1 MPAAHQPQQR
11 RYRLETGKE
20 VSFLNAS
27 KVYSSSMQTCI
38 YPPKHSP
45 KVRWRVEQLHMRLA
59 VFCIHPFISYPF
71 SHQPCLDLPLAT
83 HLASATDQDSRWTP
97 PSSQMPCRSNSFPI
111 SSPPRSTSSPSPFSV
126 PSPCRPQAS
135 LTSDNSELGPSTH
148 WHRLR
153 LDGQFQSTSMQCTH
167 ACTHPSM
174 QDMLNIPL
182 HVTHSATLLPP
193 ACSTMYEWITVHV

>member
-45 KVRWRVEQLHMRLA
+45 KVRWRAEQLHMRLA

-97 PSSQMPCRSNSFPI
+97 PSSQMPCRSNSFPYHHHQAALI
-111 SSPPRSTSSPSPFSV
+111 RLLPSPSPLRAV
-126 PSPCRPQAS
+126 PKPASHPTTLSSAPARTGIVYAWMASSKAHPCNAHMHVR
-135 LTSDNSELGPSTH
+135 
-148 WHRLR
+148 
-153 LDGQFQSTSMQCTH
+153 
-167 ACTHPSM
+167 THPCKICLIYPSM
-174 QDMLNIPL
+174 
-182 HVTHSATLLPP
+182 
-193 ACSTMYEWITVHV
+193 